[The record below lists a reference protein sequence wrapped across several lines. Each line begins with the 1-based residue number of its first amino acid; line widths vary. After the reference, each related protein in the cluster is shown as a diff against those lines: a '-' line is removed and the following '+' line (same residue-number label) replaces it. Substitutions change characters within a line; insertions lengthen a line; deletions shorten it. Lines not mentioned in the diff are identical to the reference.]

1 MPETRLA
8 GSVAVIT
15 GGASGIGRALAERFL
30 AEGAKTVVI
39 ADRSAV
45 ATEAAAAELA
55 QSAPDGATVLGIGL
69 DVTDETAVLAAVAQ
83 IDGEV
88 GPIDIW
94 CSNAGISTGPDL
106 GSDEIW
112 DAAVKVHM
120 LAHLYVAR
128 HVLPLMVARG
138 TGHIMITAS
147 AAGLLT
153 EMDTL
158 AYSATKHGSVAMAEW
173 LAIRYGDTGVTF
185 SCLCPQ
191 GVVTPMT
198 AGFGADSAVMAA
210 GGFIQTG
217 DVADAVVAALA
228 EGRFLILPHP
238 KVAEYEQ
245 RRATDRDRWLAGMR
259 RTWAKLVEYRV
270 AH

>member
-45 ATEAAAAELA
+45 ATEAVAAELA
-55 QSAPDGATVLGIGL
+55 AAAKDGATVRGIGL
-69 DVTDETAVLAAVAQ
+69 DVTDEAAVIAAVHQ
-83 IDGEV
+83 LDSEL
-88 GPIDIW
+88 GPIDLW
-94 CSNAGISTGPDL
+94 CSNAGIGAGPEL
-106 GSDEIW
+106 GNDEAW

-138 TGHIMITAS
+138 SGHIMITAS

-153 EMDTL
+153 EMDSLT
-158 AYSATKHGSVAMAEW
+158 YSATKHGSVAIAEW

-228 EGRFLILPHP
+228 DGRFLILPHP
-238 KVAEYEQ
+238 LVAQYEQ
-245 RRATDRDRWLAGMR
+245 RRANDRDRWLAGMR
-259 RTWAKLVEYRV
+259 RTWAKLVENRA